1 VIDDTLKC
9 CRLALMIRK
18 VEDRARII
26 LVFTSIDTSDDG
38 KEPSEGRFFLMTVF
52 SNDVFF

>member
-1 VIDDTLKC
+1 MIDDTLKC